1 LCARI
6 YDTLDGLVNGVDG
19 AFKDFTQTSWKSFI
33 WIQFYNSKIENKT
46 RTKNLHIYEQ
56 FLVIN
61 KEWTPIEKKIIEIQI
76 GSNPS
81 HISQEFN
88 SLYNQWQLIPYI
100 MRKVNTWLFS
110 IWPNRCN
117 KT

>member
-1 LCARI
+1 MLVKLCVRN
-6 YDTLDGLVNGVDG
+6 YDTLDGLVNGVDE

-56 FLVIN
+56 FLIIN
-61 KEWTPIEKKIIEIQI
+61 KEWTPIDEKIREIQI

-88 SLYNQWQLIPYI
+88 TLYNWQQLIPYI
-100 MRKVNTWLFS
+100 VHKV
-110 IWPNRCN
+110 
-117 KT
+117 